1 MTESFLKVC
10 VIGLACG
17 ALLGCSSTESAS
29 GAPDAASFGT
39 RGALAPGTGDAG
51 VEPSFE
57 ARDDLVAPRPG
68 EGDAVAEAASGT
80 ATDVGVPAGTSDAGS
95 GAQGGDASGAGPG
108 GTPDDA
114 GGEGVPD
121 GAPCTSDDACP
132 EGQQCLP
139 QQVCAVCY
147 PGTYACEG
155 DTSMVCDLVGS
166 QWLVDQDCA
175 AINQSCNPN
184 LGVCESPCGALG
196 KMAGTNAGC
205 EFWAVDLHNG
215 VEAQQCVY
223 LDAQNAP
230 FAVIVSNTSKSVTAQ
245 VTLTLPNGQAYP
257 ANVLPQTLAT
267 FPIPETWSLEGT
279 GRTESAFHIV
289 STSPIVAYQFNPL
302 DNVDVFSND
311 ASLLLP
317 VDAMGSDYYVLT
329 RRHDPIG
336 TFSTFP
342 SYFSVVGVTETP
354 VEVTMS
360 VAGNTAGGGEFPALT
375 AGSTHAF
382 TLSKGEVVNI
392 ESTSGDLTGSRV
404 TGTGPF
410 ALFAGHVAS
419 RTHPEP
425 SGCCADHLEQ
435 QLPPIDRWGTQ
446 FAVGRSVKR
455 RFESDHFR
463 VLASESGTV
472 VTVDG
477 GASPPGFLLEQG
489 QFGDFVVD
497 GHLHITANK
506 PVLVAQFLASS
517 GEAGAV
523 EMPCGTASDCGEG
536 YECSF
541 SCKPLACASDAECG
555 SGHTCKAGGI
565 FPCDSECKAVGDPA
579 MILSVPTNQWQEEFV
594 FLTPDKYV
602 QDFVNIVAPLS
613 ATVTLDGA
621 LIPDASFEA
630 IPNSTYRVF
639 RTQVGDGVHTVTSSE
654 AASVTVY
661 GYDASVS
668 YGYPAA
674 MGLKAMAE

>member
-1 MTESFLKVC
+1 MRNTVVWVSMVLSVC
-10 VIGLACG
+10 LGHVACG
-17 ALLGCSSTESAS
+17 EGQNGG
-29 GAPDAASFGT
+29 GAPDEAGIGATGT
-39 RGALAPGTGDAG
+39 VGPGG
-51 VEPSFE
+51 P
-57 ARDDLVAPRPG
+57 
-68 EGDAVAEAASGT
+68 
-80 ATDVGVPAGTSDAGS
+80 
-95 GAQGGDASGAGPG
+95 DASGQPTFSTVDVG
-108 GTPDDA
+108 GATGEGQDVTDPTVTTPD
-114 GGEGVPD
+114 GGSATTPD
-121 GAPCTSDDACP
+121 GGVSPGADAVDGPPCVTDTDCP

-139 QQVCAVCY
+139 QQLCAVCY
-147 PGTYACEG
+147 PGTYTCDG
-155 DTSMVCDLVGS
+155 DVSMVCDLVGS
-166 QWLVDQDCA
+166 QWLVNEDCTSL
-175 AINQSCNPN
+175 NQTCNVN

-230 FAVIVSNTSKSVTAQ
+230 FAVIVSNTSKTVTAQ
-245 VTLTLPNGQAYP
+245 VTLTLPNGQGYP

-279 GRTESAFHIV
+279 GRTQSAFHIV
-289 STSPIVAYQFNPL
+289 STAPIVAYQFNPL

-342 SYFSVVGVTETP
+342 SYFSLVGVSEQP
-354 VEVTMS
+354 VEITMN
-360 VAGNTAGGGEFPALT
+360 VAGNTAAGGEFPALSPGT
-375 AGSTHAF
+375 PHTF
-382 TLSKGEVVNI
+382 TLAKGDVVNI
-392 ESTSGDLTGSRV
+392 ESSSGDLTGSRV

-435 QLPPIDRWGTQ
+435 QLPPIDRWGTH

-477 GASPPGFLLEQG
+477 GASPPGFLLEQA

-497 GHLHITANK
+497 GHVQITSNK
-506 PVLVAQFLASS
+506 PILVAQFLASS

-523 EMPCGTASDCGEG
+523 EMPCGTANDCGDG

-541 SCKPLACASDAECG
+541 SCKPLACSTNAECG
-555 SGHTCKAGGI
+555 SGHTCKAGGT
-565 FPCDSECKAVGDPA
+565 FPCESECKAVGDPA

-602 QDFVNIVAPLS
+602 QDFVNIVAASS

-621 LIPDASFEA
+621 PIPWASFEA
-630 IPNSTYRVF
+630 IPNSSYGVF
-639 RTQVGDGVHTVTSSE
+639 RTEVGDGVHTVTSTE
-654 AASVTVY
+654 PAAVTVY

-674 MGLKAMAE
+674 MGLKHAVTP